1 MNPSSFS
8 FSSTSN
14 TPSKAL
20 PYQSAIGKR
29 KQALGGSA
37 LVTRPNGVDAGPQ
50 WNGKQQAMLLL
61 ESIPIVWTRRID
73 GVGGK
78 NGTGG
83 VVVAPKATACRISVS
98 GINGVAIA
106 YHLVVSEGKIGGIQ
120 VRDVFH
126 GPCRVGSYSQSFG
139 KRAGDWLPGNTIHAA
154 FGNRVKLAPTFCG
167 TVGTFE
173 GISTLSFQATYLNG
187 YTTEIVD
194 GISFI
199 VPLEDQE
206 LWQRKVNIFVR
217 NGAQSTRLTDNVYG
231 SSNNLAELYYWLL
244 THTGRIPEIQ
254 IDRDSLTTTAK
265 FMAANGLFWDGILTE
280 PSSTSDWLSRVGLY
294 FLVRSSTIGGR
305 YGMRPLLPVTPSGAI
320 DTEPQKPA
328 WVFDGEA
335 IVDGSYSYQLA
346 DPKARQPYRA
356 EVAWRQQ
363 GDDGLSGITRTA
375 TVKYE
380 DTPDSA
386 PIEPHDMTQFATSKG
401 HAVKA
406 MRFTQAKRR
415 YVTHTAQVII
425 KAGYWNARIGEGDL
439 IAIQLDR
446 EDVDGVDDP
455 LVEWY
460 LIVSMKQ
467 GREGQ
472 LSLELEHFP
481 VDPQS
486 RSLVALDVASVLAE
500 EDLFITGSSVPS
512 CDADPSRATDTSIP
526 AEDAESRTAEEVYFY
541 NENGRFP
548 DSGEYASGG
557 AVAGEGDASF
567 AFSSAPA
574 AGPTGSSGGGGG
586 AGSSGGGGS
595 LWRGEAAPPAPQPPT
610 GPVDPPGIPSQPDT
624 PTGPANPPV
633 PPKEPPAGDLIQWS
647 LQFSWTLNP
656 DYPLANPGAYAG
668 IVIENRIIKVG
679 PGQRAVIVEQNLQST
694 FVAAFNPDG
703 TATGLPTQYQHLI
716 NGSYQQT
723 WPYIFDRGVLSGPF
737 PETTDPASPPV

>member
-1 MNPSSFS
+1 MNASSFS
-8 FSSTSN
+8 FSSIGNTS
-14 TPSKAL
+14 TGQSASLPILSSTPGPSKVL

-29 KQALGGSA
+29 RQALGSSA
-37 LVTRPNGVDAGPQ
+37 LIARPNGVDAGPQ

-126 GPCRVGSYSQSFG
+126 GPCRVGSYSQSWN
-139 KRAGDWLPGNTIHAA
+139 KRAGTWLPGNTINAA
-154 FGNRVKLAPTFCG
+154 LGNRVKLAPTFCG

-173 GISTLSFQATYLNG
+173 GISTFSFQATYLNG
-187 YTTEIVD
+187 YTTEVID

-206 LWQRKVNIFVR
+206 LWQRQVYIFLR

-265 FMAANGLFWDGILTE
+265 FMAANGLFWDGRLVE
-280 PSSTSDWLSRVGLY
+280 PTSTSDWLSKVGPY
-294 FLVRSSTIGGR
+294 FLVRASTIGGR
-305 YGMRPLLPVTPSGAI
+305 YGMRPLLPITSSGAI
-320 DTEPQKPA
+320 DTEPQTPA
-328 WVFDGEA
+328 WVFDSEA
-335 IVDGSYSYQLA
+335 VVDGSYSYQLA
-346 DPKARQPYRA
+346 DPKARQPYRV

-363 GDDGLSGITRTA
+363 GDDGLSGITRTT
-375 TVKYE
+375 TVKYD

-406 MRFTQAKRR
+406 MRFAQAKRR
-415 YVTHTAQVII
+415 YITHTAQAII
-425 KAGYWNARIGEGDL
+425 KAGYWNARISEGDL
-439 IAIQLDR
+439 IAIQLGR
-446 EDVDGVDDP
+446 EDVDGVGDP

-472 LSLELEHFP
+472 LSLDLEHFP
-481 VDPQS
+481 VDPQR
-486 RSLVALDVASVLAE
+486 RSLVGLDVANISVE
-500 EDLFITGSSVPS
+500 EDLFITGSSGPS

-557 AVAGEGDASF
+557 AVDGEADASF
-567 AFSSAPA
+567 AFSSTPA

-595 LWRGEAAPPAPQPPT
+595 LWRGEASAPAPLPPT
-610 GPVDPPGIPSQPDT
+610 GPVEPPGIPSQPGT
-624 PTGPANPPV
+624 PTGPADPPV
-633 PPKEPPAGDLIQWS
+633 PPKPPADYTKYVLLLTFIGVAP
-647 LQFSWTLNP
+647 WTN
-656 DYPLANPGAYAG
+656 YG
-668 IVIENRIIKVG
+668 IYVG
-679 PGQRAVIVEQNLQST
+679 QIDIPISPGQTAYVDDGSNDQITYVRIVN
-694 FVAAFNPDG
+694 ADG
-703 TATGLPTQYQHLI
+703 T
-716 NGSYQQT
+716 
-723 WPYIFDRGVLSGPF
+723 W
-737 PETTDPASPPV
+737 

>member
-1 MNPSSFS
+1 
-8 FSSTSN
+8 
-14 TPSKAL
+14 
-20 PYQSAIGKR
+20 
-29 KQALGGSA
+29 
-37 LVTRPNGVDAGPQ
+37 
-50 WNGKQQAMLLL
+50 MLLL
-61 ESIPIVWTRRID
+61 GSIPIVWTRRID

-126 GPCRVGSYSQSFG
+126 GPCRVGSYSQSWN
-139 KRAGDWLPGNTIHAA
+139 KRAGAWLPGNTIHSALS
-154 FGNRVKLAPTFCG
+154 NRVKLAPTFCG

-187 YTTEIVD
+187 YTTEVVD

-206 LWQRKVNIFVR
+206 LWQRQVYIFLR

-244 THTGRIPEIQ
+244 THTRRIPEIQ
-254 IDRDSLTTTAK
+254 INRDSLTTTAK

-280 PSSTSDWLSRVGLY
+280 PTSTSDWLSKVGPY

-305 YGMRPLLPVTPSGAI
+305 YGMKPLLPVTPSGAI
-320 DTEPQKPA
+320 DAEPQTPA
-328 WVFDGEA
+328 WVFDSEA
-335 IVDGSYSYQLA
+335 VVNGSYSYQLA

-363 GDDGLSGITRTA
+363 GDDGLSGITRTT
-375 TVKYE
+375 TVKYD

-406 MRFTQAKRR
+406 MRFAQAKRR
-415 YVTHTAQVII
+415 YITHTAQAII

-439 IAIQLDR
+439 IALQLDR
-446 EDVDGVDDP
+446 EDVSGVDDP

-472 LSLELEHFP
+472 LSLDLEHFP
-481 VDPQS
+481 VDPQR
-486 RSLVALDVASVLAE
+486 RSLVALDVASVLVE
-500 EDLFITGSSVPS
+500 EDLFITGNSGPS

-567 AFSSAPA
+567 AFSSTPA
-574 AGPTGSSGGGGG
+574 AGPTGSGGGGGG
-586 AGSSGGGGS
+586 AGSGGGGGQ
-595 LWRGEAAPPAPQPPT
+595 RGEASTPAPLPPT
-610 GPVDPPGIPSQPDT
+610 GPVDPPGIPSQPGT

-633 PPKEPPAGDLIQWS
+633 PPRPPQDYTKYVLLLSYVAISDFAKHGPKGSAYIQ
-647 LQFSWTLNP
+647 P
-656 DYPLANPGAYAG
+656 
-668 IVIENRIIKVG
+668 IVISIT
-679 PGQRAVIVEQNLQST
+679 PGQSAYIDGDSNDYFTYVQVVN
-694 FVAAFNPDG
+694 ADG
-703 TATGLPTQYQHLI
+703 TLGAKNEYQHLVD
-716 NGSYQQT
+716 GSFADT
-723 WPYIFDRGVLSGPF
+723 WQYNWTARDLGGV
-737 PETTDPASPPV
+737 